1 MRKTMEKNNDDIC
14 GTKSAKSFYSIYITP
29 VRTYINF
36 IYFFRYNYHINLK
49 YDNCNDKCMVPIEKL
64 EIVNVE

>member
-1 MRKTMEKNNDDIC
+1 MRKTMEKNNDDIR

-36 IYFFRYNYHINLK
+36 IYFFR
-49 YDNCNDKCMVPIEKL
+49 
-64 EIVNVE
+64 